1 MSPKNIPT
9 RTRMV
14 LAHKLWRRSGLPVLS
29 RHYFALGSLLT
40 FIVPFLVISLSL
52 FFFWLRG
59 CRRGRK
65 PEGIEGEGE
74 GVAQFILRPPIGG
87 LLRNR
92 WRSASAQQT
101 SHKISFGTL

>member
-14 LAHKLWRRSGLPVLS
+14 LAHKLRRRSGLPVLS

-40 FIVPFLVISLSL
+40 FVVPFLVISL
-52 FFFWLRG
+52 FFFWLHG

-65 PEGIEGEGE
+65 LE
-74 GVAQFILRPPIGG
+74 
-87 LLRNR
+87 
-92 WRSASAQQT
+92 RSIAEFT
-101 SHKISFGTL
+101 Y